1 MTDQQSPGDPPPVRG
16 DLFDERPTDLVAY
29 LRRYRDRYTRDA
41 MAARLIEA
49 GYDADAVETALAA
62 LDVEAPAETSADD
75 DHTGARLVSRAI
87 LVGAVLLL
95 ATWILAARVE
105 GPGSAGFAAATLGL
119 AALFAAGGFWWIG
132 RVRSVGAMI
141 AITMLALMV
150 GLPVAFLGGCF
161 AYFNT
166 GGRLF

>member
-1 MTDQQSPGDPPPVRG
+1 MTDQPPPGDRPPVKG

-29 LRRYRDRYTRDA
+29 LRRYGDRYTRDA

-49 GYDADAVETALAA
+49 GYDADAVETAVAA
-62 LDVEAPAETSADD
+62 LDVEAPTATSADD
-75 DHTGARLVSRAI
+75 DHERARLVSRAI

-95 ATWILAARVE
+95 ATWILGGRVE
-105 GPGSAGFAAATLGL
+105 GPGSAGFAVATLGL
-119 AALFAAGGFWWIG
+119 AAFFAVVGTWWMG